1 MRHGL
6 VAAAVLVAV
15 ACGSGEKVETAAAGV
30 PGADA
35 GGVAA
40 DAGTVKTACDGLVPT
55 VSGTPLVVD
64 VGSGNV
70 NATPICSAARSDE
83 GTGTV
88 PLRFASYHSSVGGS
102 YENAWVFYRST
113 DAAVLGRRQWNG
125 GDGPVAL
132 LTHPEGFTG
141 IELSPES
148 GEIDL
153 HSLTHQGA
161 ESLETPTRAGRTV
174 VADPAGGSMVT
185 FEVQRSAAQYAL
197 RYDRFDSDAGLAAT
211 AVVATG
217 PPLGADED
225 VTWLAGTTTSGDTLL
240 VFATTNGGCRAVWLD
255 RDGGRTS
262 PEFAPARC
270 TVQELHPLL
279 DGTLA
284 VSSND
289 LDGNPAVV
297 ALARPRTAGF
307 EDPPRWLAGVTLR
320 EFFLLPGG
328 KGYALRRQGSGQP
341 IEILAATGETCGK
354 VRPADLD
361 KGPFVIGRDGTLVEQ
376 DLAGSAGPCT
386 FRWYPQ
392 LFK

>member
-1 MRHGL
+1 
-6 VAAAVLVAV
+6 
-15 ACGSGEKVETAAAGV
+15 
-30 PGADA
+30 
-35 GGVAA
+35 
-40 DAGTVKTACDGLVPT
+40 
-55 VSGTPLVVD
+55 
-64 VGSGNV
+64 
-70 NATPICSAARSDE
+70 
-83 GTGTV
+83 
-88 PLRFASYHSSVGGS
+88 
-102 YENAWVFYRST
+102 
-113 DAAVLGRRQWNG
+113 
-125 GDGPVAL
+125 

-161 ESLETPTRAGRTV
+161 ESLATPTRAGRTV

-270 TVQELHPLL
+270 TVQELHPL
-279 DGTLA
+279 
-284 VSSND
+284 
-289 LDGNPAVV
+289 
-297 ALARPRTAGF
+297 
-307 EDPPRWLAGVTLR
+307 
-320 EFFLLPGG
+320 
-328 KGYALRRQGSGQP
+328 
-341 IEILAATGETCGK
+341 
-354 VRPADLD
+354 
-361 KGPFVIGRDGTLVEQ
+361 RDGTLVEQ
-376 DLAGSAGPCT
+376 DLTGSAGPCT